1 MLGDDNVLVPRIMQN
16 RSYLGDMFDNFM
28 FPSDRVNSI
37 SSMKCDIYEKD
48 NVYYLEMDIPG
59 FDKGDINIEINDND
73 YVTITALKSDEKISE
88 DNSKNYIH
96 RERVS
101 SKNIRAF
108 YIGGIDKD
116 KIEAEFINGILKVKM
131 PKKNEEKLLNKRV
144 EIK

>member
-1 MLGDDNVLVPRIMQN
+1 MLVPRIIQN

-28 FPSDRVNSI
+28 FPSDKVNTI

-59 FDKGDINIEINDND
+59 FDKEDINIEINDND

-88 DNSKNYIH
+88 DDRKNYIH
-96 RERVS
+96 RERS
-101 SKNIRAF
+101 YGKNIRSF
-108 YIGGIDKD
+108 YVGGIDKEQ
-116 KIEAEFINGILKVKM
+116 IEAEFVNGILKVIM

>member
-1 MLGDDNVLVPRIMQN
+1 MLIPRMMPN
-16 RSYLGDMFDNFM
+16 RSYWDDVFDDFM

-37 SSMKCDIYEKD
+37 CSMKCDIYEKD

-59 FDKGDINIEINDND
+59 FNKEDINIEINDND
-73 YVTITALKSDEKISE
+73 YVTITALKSDEKTRE
-88 DNSKNYIH
+88 DDSKNYIH

-108 YIGGIDKD
+108 YVGGIDKEH
-116 KIEAEFINGILKVKM
+116 IEAEFINGILKVKM
-131 PKKNEEKLLNKRV
+131 PKKNEEMLLNKRV